1 MDWILA
7 LQDKY
12 SIGVENTNWK
22 KKDMIWEKKKKQ
34 RYMPHFNLGMGTSIW
49 SLRFHVLVIL
59 TLILHFDTILCFI
72 YILVHRE
79 ESLENLEKR
88 NKYSNGHIL
97 IIKK

>member
-72 YILVHRE
+72 YILVHRK